1 MANIRKVLEILGQ
14 HEKTLHR
21 SDYDCTPAFVDAL
34 QEGVADDMLDELN
47 KLGIVV
53 PTEQLT
59 KALKEYYIDNNSKLT
74 TEEKATKEKF
84 IQYLIN
90 KYQISIFESI
100 ANNK

>member
-1 MANIRKVLEILGQ
+1 MANISKVVEILGRY
-14 HEKTLHR
+14 EKTLHR
-21 SDYDCTPAFVDAL
+21 SDYDCTPVFFDAL
-34 QEGVADDMLDELN
+34 QEGVEDDMMNELN

-53 PTEQLT
+53 PIEQLT
-59 KALKEYYIDNNSKLT
+59 KALKEYYIDNNPKLSA
-74 TEEKATKEKF
+74 EEKLAKAKF

>member
-1 MANIRKVLEILGQ
+1 MANISKALEILYK
-14 HEKTLHR
+14 HEKALHR

-34 QEGVADDMLDELN
+34 QEGAADDMLDELN

-59 KALKEYYIDNNSKLT
+59 KALKEYYVDNNPKLLA
-74 TEEKATKEKF
+74 EEKLAKAKF

-100 ANNK
+100 AKNK